1 MRTTREGFT
10 DASRAGTRGDDGTS
24 MIEFVIVLTLVFLP
38 LIWGLITFGYAFSV
52 RENLTHSAQ
61 EALRQAVVA
70 AQAAGV
76 PNGQK
81 SSDGTATTGI
91 ECLAISNARSRMS
104 GIIGRHNQASS
115 STTATDTRCSS
126 PVSAADGGLDI
137 STNYVP
143 PTTALNPDG
152 TTADGTFPACKD
164 NGSPPADIANSSCV
178 TVTLIYKYGRF
189 PIISPLPGIF
199 DLVPST
205 IKATATERIR

>member
-1 MRTTREGFT
+1 MRTMRGASALGWRGNEREE
-10 DASRAGTRGDDGTS
+10 RGTS

-61 EALRQAVVA
+61 EALRQTVVA

-81 SSDGTATTGI
+81 ASDGTATTGI
-91 ECLAISNARSRMS
+91 ECLAVSNARSRMA
-104 GIIGRHNQASS
+104 GIIGNHNQASS
-115 STTATDTRCSS
+115 STTATDTRCGS
-126 PVSAADGGLDI
+126 PVSAADGGLDLA
-137 STNYVP
+137 TNYVP
-143 PTTALNPDG
+143 PTTTLNPDG
-152 TTADGTFPACKD
+152 TTADGTFPPCKD

-178 TVTLIYKYGRF
+178 TVTLMYKYGRF
-189 PIISPLPGIF
+189 PVISPLPGIF

-205 IKATATERIR
+205 IKVTATERIR